1 MPSSRFD
8 FSKVSDLN
16 LTFNDI
22 SSIFCYF
29 SSLKKQGGLAL
40 RPLSFRVILKMSQN
54 VSIKRKSKITRNWLV
69 YLKFL
74 RRILRKLKNLNVD
87 WQMCHLVFLP
97 TNAFDLDPFKLFLDR
112 GFGNN
117 WHRLSSTR
125 YIQIKKWKLPIFRK
139 YFYLLL

>member
-22 SSIFCYF
+22 SSIFWYF

-40 RPLSFRVILKMSQN
+40 RPLSFRVILKIWQN
-54 VSIKRKSKITRNWLV
+54 VSIKRKSKITRNWPV

-74 RRILRKLKNLNVD
+74 RRILRKIKNLNVD
-87 WQMCHLVFLP
+87 WEMSHLFFLP
-97 TNAFDLDPFKLFLDR
+97 TIAYDLDLFNLFLDR
-112 GFGNN
+112 RFHNN
-117 WHRLSSTR
+117 WHRLSSPR
-125 YIQIKKWKLPIFRK
+125 YLQI
-139 YFYLLL
+139 